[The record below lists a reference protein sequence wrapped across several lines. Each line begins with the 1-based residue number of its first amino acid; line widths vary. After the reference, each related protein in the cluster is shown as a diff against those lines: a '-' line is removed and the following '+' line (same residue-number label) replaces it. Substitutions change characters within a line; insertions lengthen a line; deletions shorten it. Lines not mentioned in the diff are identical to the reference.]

1 MVLTFSGSYC
11 SSTRRALFYKVN
23 VEGTRTLI
31 EACREAGVGR
41 LVLTSSASVV
51 YEGLDIENGTEDLPY
66 ASRPMDY
73 YTETKIL
80 QEKVLSCQAPGPC
93 SPVTLSL
100 LLLNAVGARGQ
111 QKLGGAGTFDSSH
124 QTSRNI
130 WPPGPPVGAHTCQ
143 CSKSWE
149 DKVHHWVSVCSPS

>member
-1 MVLTFSGSYC
+1 MYGCAGVLTFSGSHC
-11 SSTRRALFYKVN
+11 TSTHRALFYRVN

-31 EACREAGVGR
+31 ETCREAGVSR

-80 QEKVLSCQAPGPC
+80 QEKVLSCLAARASLPITILLAP
-93 SPVTLSL
+93 L
-100 LLLNAVGARGQ
+100 
-111 QKLGGAGTFDSSH
+111 
-124 QTSRNI
+124 
-130 WPPGPPVGAHTCQ
+130 Q
-143 CSKSWE
+143 CSW
-149 DKVHHWVSVCSPS
+149 C